1 MEVMDLKKIAILTN
15 FSGYYRAYSLNIV
28 AEKQVKML
36 LDNGYKPKVIVMEGF
51 KPEGAYALEGVE
63 MCYTPRIKCFNEWK
77 KDEDFDKDVIGIKAS
92 LEQHLKDVDV
102 VISHDL
108 FFQAAMWKYDVV
120 AREIAKNN
128 PKMRWLH
135 WVHSATSADNKKEK
149 FPNSF
154 VVYPNAYDIPRV
166 ARAFGYEE
174 DEVKVVPHP
183 IDIPDFFG
191 FHPLSTKIVEE
202 KGILHSDVICTYPL
216 RLDRG
221 KQPEMCIRAM
231 AELKKMDKSVRMVF
245 IDFHSTGKEKNEFR
259 QELKDLAI
267 DKGLNDSEVIFTSEQ
282 DETLKLES
290 PRQMVKDFMCISNVF
305 ILPSRSET
313 FSLVAQEAGITGN
326 FMILNFDFP
335 PMRSIYGDSPVYR
348 KFSSNINITD
358 GMDGE
363 TNTKFGDTDAYFRD
377 MAGYICY
384 MLQNNS
390 ILSMKTKIRKEFNM
404 KSVFKKFLEPL
415 MYYATK

>member
-1 MEVMDLKKIAILTN
+1 MKKVAILTN

-36 LDNGYKPKVIVMEGF
+36 VENGYQPKVIVMEGF
-51 KPEGAYALEGVE
+51 KPEGAYSLEGVE

-77 KDEDFDKDVIGIKAS
+77 KDEDFDKDVVEIRAS
-92 LEQHLKDVDV
+92 LEQHLKDVDI

-120 AREIAKNN
+120 ARELAK
-128 PKMRWLH
+128 KYSKIRWLH
-135 WVHSATSADNKKEK
+135 WVHSATSADNRKEK

-154 VVYPNAYDIPRV
+154 VVYPNSYDVPRV
-166 ARAFGYEE
+166 AKAFGYEE

-191 FHPLSTKIVEE
+191 FHPLSTKITEE
-202 KGILHSDVICTYPL
+202 KNLLNSDVICTYPL

-221 KQPEMCIRAM
+221 KQPEMCIKTM
-231 AELKKMDKSVRMVF
+231 AQLKKMGKSVRMIFV
-245 IDFHSTGKEKNEFR
+245 DFHSTGKDKNEYR
-259 QELKDLAI
+259 EELKSIAI
-267 DKGLNDSEVIFTSEQ
+267 SKGLNNYEVLFISEQ
-282 DETLKLES
+282 DESLKLES

-313 FSLVAQEAGITGN
+313 FSLVAQEAGLTGN
-326 FMILNFDFP
+326 FMVLNFDFP
-335 PMRSIYGDSPVYR
+335 PMRSIYGDYPIYR
-348 KFSSNINITD
+348 KFSSNINVND

-363 TNTKFGDTDAYFRD
+363 TNTKYGDEDAYFRD
-377 MAGYICY
+377 IAGYINY
-384 MLQNNS
+384 MLEHDRV
-390 ILSMKTKIRKEFNM
+390 LAMRTKIRKDFNM
-404 KSVFKKFLEPL
+404 HAVFKKYLEPL
-415 MYYATK
+415 MYYSEK